1 MADNDGTIKMALD
14 VSPDEAIQSFKKLQG
29 TAQKIFDSLDTDN
42 LTKSEEKSLQAMD
55 KLVTKGDELAK
66 KVEEFSKPIETKE
79 YTKLTREYDKLI
91 EKIDEAKMKREQFLD
106 TGGKEDSRTFN
117 NMTSNIFLMEDK
129 LEDVGREIDRIVAE
143 GRQFEVPND
152 KLEDAKNSLVEINNQ
167 LAIQNKATS
176 EISENQSKQ
185 ANDLAQQVAKFLDI
199 RLNAGEM
206 NSEVAEIT
214 SKLREVT
221 DELEGLRQ
229 RQQELEEAG
238 RGLGY
243 KEYDEN
249 LRKIRQLE
257 DAQEGLTQKLVDYR
271 EEMTNLEP
279 RLSIWER
286 TAQFLKQLRQ
296 DILHPIQAFKRLRSE
311 ADNSTNAITRLKDA
325 LLKLGSR
332 GLNIAKQGLSALVNR
347 FKQAGT
353 AASKFAGKLNFT
365 KILGY
370 AIGLRGLASVFNHLR
385 SAMTQ
390 GITAMAKM
398 NGGMNSTNA
407 MMTKL
412 LSTFNLLKGSLATAF
427 APIIT
432 IVGPILN
439 SFMQQLA
446 NVITMIGMFIAKL
459 TGAKSFVRATYKA
472 TDFATSGDKGG
483 GGSKGKS
490 AQQKYEEA
498 VKKAQEK
505 YDKAVARVT
514 KSNEKKEAKAAER
527 NAENMAKAEKKQAK
541 AAEEL
546 AKKQEKANNKLAA
559 FDDLNVLGKDDT
571 DDYIDELED
580 LKEIQADLAEMPELE
595 LPNLEDYLGGG
606 GGGGA
611 GDPFGLEEVGLDG
624 LEWDWSAIKLKAEK
638 LGRELANI
646 LNDVFSNEGLAKD
659 IGHAIAELLNTAL
672 HFAYGLIDT
681 LDWRQ
686 MGRWFGTLIKEG
698 IETFQWL
705 LLGET
710 IAKFLNGIADT
721 IIEFFERYPAGLLG
735 QKIADM
741 FNRAIA
747 FIDPAKLGEAVA
759 DVLKEPFIELS
770 AFFTAAN
777 WRAAGMKLG
786 EFFRNALENMSL
798 NGMTLGQTIGQFL
811 ADAVNAGIDLLLG
824 ADISQA
830 LLSISAFFYDLF
842 KQALSKVDWKD
853 VFNVIMDV
861 IVGLGMAIIQA
872 LGDLLIDIGTKVK
885 GLIDPF
891 YDAEAEAKRLHTEW
905 RDLVDETMRSMQQ
918 SYHLGSDGVSEFTNA
933 VSDLEAVMSEAQ
945 LEENFDGWGKALF
958 DLQQQY
964 GYTNDE
970 MDDLI
975 QHFYDTNAAAE
986 EEAELVDI
994 VEEGWASYSATLD
1007 EFGYVQNNVTD
1018 AMLQLID
1025 TSAEW
1030 ASGGAITWE
1039 DALKNIQL
1047 QYGFTNDEMDELI
1060 QNFVNMDSKAKESSE
1075 LADILADGWGK
1086 YSGTVS
1092 ETSDNIDSL
1101 TQKHNNLDGAIK
1113 GVGDTANKTGENVKE
1128 YVKISNDAMNTGAQN
1143 AKDYEDKTVTALQGI
1158 SDKSDEVVVSFDTLT
1173 AQLNSELEGLTII
1186 VDEWYHNI
1194 IETYFGYEVW
1204 YTVISEGM
1212 LAALNDAL
1220 NGDAGWI
1227 STWDTSIEDWW
1238 TNHVKKWFSAEQWNA
1253 EIFEPWEKN
1262 RDTRWKAL
1270 MKWWDD
1276 SMKEWWE
1283 KHVKTW
1289 FDVEALWNPMFKAV
1303 EEAAEKAAED
1313 TKTNVNAF
1321 VQEIVDFVIS
1331 ACDTM
1336 IAKAQ
1341 ELIDKLQEA
1350 LELARKVGGLGAS
1363 GGGSSSSS
1371 SSSVSTSGGGG
1382 GGARSSGGRASSFM
1396 PMADIMHFE
1405 DGLGMSAFSFPEL
1418 ATGAV
1423 IPPNNKF
1430 LAVLGDQ
1437 KSGYNIETPLA
1448 TMMEAFR
1455 SVMDEYMNPGYNT
1468 TTMEVDGETFARLM
1482 LPHVMNEM
1490 HRQGYNTEIIE
1501 GI

>member
-1 MADNDGTIKMALD
+1 MANGYDGDIQLSVSLSPKD
-14 VSPDEAIQSFKKLQG
+14 VRSS
-29 TAQKIFDSLDTDN
+29 AQELSKQIENIFDKSAGKELDTKFQRLQTQMSKSATKARELQNAMEELEKTEVPTDEYKEIQTQIDKARDS
-42 LTKSEEKSLQAMD
+42 LVKLLDKQQKFIETGGDTKSKTYLGMQYD
-55 KLVTKGDELAK
+55 
-66 KVEEFSKPIETKE
+66 VEELRQTIEYAEGELKE
-79 YTKLTREYDKLI
+79 LV
-91 EKIDEAKMKREQFLD
+91 D
-106 TGGKEDSRTFN
+106 TG
-117 NMTSNIFLMEDK
+117 
-129 LEDVGREIDRIVAE
+129 A
-143 GRQFEVPND
+143 
-152 KLEDAKNSLVEINNQ
+152 
-167 LAIQNKATS
+167 
-176 EISENQSKQ
+176 
-185 ANDLAQQVAKFLDI
+185 
-199 RLNAGEM
+199 
-206 NSEVAEIT
+206 
-214 SKLREVT
+214 
-221 DELEGLRQ
+221 
-229 RQQELEEAG
+229 
-238 RGLGY
+238 
-243 KEYDEN
+243 
-249 LRKIRQLE
+249 
-257 DAQEGLTQKLVDYR
+257 
-271 EEMTNLEP
+271 
-279 RLSIWER
+279 
-286 TAQFLKQLRQ
+286 
-296 DILHPIQAFKRLRSE
+296 AF
-311 ADNSTNAITRLKDA
+311 
-325 LLKLGSR
+325 KLGSDTNQYVQLASQLGDVNNVLR
-332 GLNIAKQGLSALVNR
+332 TQITAYGELENAEEGVTQETTNRLAPAFDKVKNLTMSIAKGAFGILKKGLSNLIAK
-347 FKQAGT
+347 FKQAGN
-353 AASKFAGKLNFT
+353 AAGKFASKLNFT
-365 KILGY
+365 KVLGY
-370 AIGLRGLASVFNHLR
+370 AVGIRGLASVFNYLR
-385 SAMTQ
+385 SAITQ

-432 IVGPILN
+432 VVAPILN

-446 NVITMIGMFIAKL
+446 NVITMIGMFIAKI
-459 TGAKSFVRATYKA
+459 TGAKSFVRATYRA
-472 TDFATSGDKGG
+472 TDFASSGDKGG

-490 AQQKYEEA
+490 PQQKYEEA
-498 VKKAQEK
+498 VKKAQER
-505 YDKAVARVT
+505 YDKAVARIT

-527 NAENMAKAEKKQAK
+527 NAENAAKAEKKQAK

-571 DDYIDELED
+571 DDYVDELEE
-580 LKEIQADLAEMPELE
+580 LKEVQADLAEMPELE
-595 LPNLEDYLGGG
+595 LPNLEDFLGGG
-606 GGGGA
+606 GGAGGA

-624 LEWDWSAIKLKAEK
+624 LEWDWSAFKLKAEK
-638 LGRELANI
+638 LGRELADI
-646 LNDVFSNEGLAKD
+646 LNNVFANEERAKN
-659 IGHAIAELLNTAL
+659 IGHTIAELLNTAL
-672 HFAYGLIDT
+672 HFAYGFIDT

-686 MGRWFGTLIKEG
+686 MGRWLGTLIREG

-721 IIEFFERYPAGLLG
+721 IIGFFERYPAGLLG

-741 FNRAIA
+741 FNRAIN
-747 FIDPAKLGEAVA
+747 FIDPDKLGEAVA

-770 AFFTAAN
+770 SFFTASN
-777 WRAAGMKLG
+777 WTAAGVKLG
-786 EFFRNALENMSL
+786 QFFRNALDNLSL
-798 NGMTLGQTIGQFL
+798 NGMTLGQTIGQTL

-830 LLSISAFFYDLF
+830 LLSIAAFFYDLF

-872 LGDLLIDIGTKVK
+872 LGDLVIDLGIQVK
-885 GLIDPF
+885 SMLDPF
-891 YDAEAEAKRLHTEW
+891 YDAAEESKRIHKEW
-905 RDLVDETMRSMQQ
+905 RDTIDETMRSMQQ
-918 SYHLGSDGVSEFTNA
+918 AYHLGIDGVSEFANA
-933 VSDLEAVMSEAQ
+933 ISDLEDVMSEAQ
-945 LEENFDGWGKALF
+945 LDENFDGWSKALF

-986 EEAELVDI
+986 EEAQLVQI
-994 VEEGWASYSATLD
+994 VEEGWASYSQTLD

-1039 DALKNIQL
+1039 DALRNIQL

-1060 QNFVNMDSKAKESSE
+1060 QNFVDLDSNAKESSE
-1075 LADILADGWGK
+1075 LANILTDGWGK
-1086 YSGTVS
+1086 YSGKVS
-1092 ETSDNIDSL
+1092 ETSSNIDTL
-1101 TQKHNNLDGAIK
+1101 TQKHNDLDGAIK

-1143 AKDYEDKTVTALQGI
+1143 AQDYEDKTVTALQGI
-1158 SDKSDEVVVSFDTLT
+1158 SDKSDEVVMNFDTLT
-1173 AQLNSELEGLTII
+1173 LQLNSELEGLTII
-1186 VDEWYHNI
+1186 VDEWYNNL

-1204 YTVISEGM
+1204 YTLISEGM
-1212 LAALNDAL
+1212 LTALNDAL

-1227 STWDTSIEDWW
+1227 TTWDTSIEDWW
-1238 TNHVKKWFSAEQWNA
+1238 TNHVKKWFSAEQWNT
-1253 EIFEPWEKN
+1253 EIFEPWETN

-1276 SMKEWWE
+1276 SMKDWWE

-1289 FDVEALWNPMFKAV
+1289 FDVEKLWNPMFKAV

-1336 IAKAQ
+1336 ISKAQ

-1350 LELARKVGGLGAS
+1350 LELARQVGGLGAGS
-1363 GGGSSSSS
+1363 GGSSSSGGS
-1371 SSSVSTSGGGG
+1371 SITTSGGG
-1382 GGARSSGGRASSFM
+1382 APRSSGGRASSFM
-1396 PMADIMHFE
+1396 PRLDIMHFE
-1405 DGLGMSAFSFPEL
+1405 DNLGMSAFQFPEL

-1448 TMMEAFR
+1448 TMIDAFR
-1455 SVMDEYMNPGYNT
+1455 TVMDEYMNPGYNNA
-1468 TTMEVDGETFARLM
+1468 TMEVDGETFARLM
-1482 LPHVMNEM
+1482 LPHVMDEM